1 MVGIEKSNKR
11 LAAGGSI
18 HPYVHLIGRSIS
30 EVHTHSGGDP
40 VRG

>member
-1 MVGIEKSNKR
+1 MGRIKKSNKR

-18 HPYVHLIGRSIS
+18 HPFGHLIGRSIS
-30 EVHTHSGGDP
+30 EVQPYSGGDP